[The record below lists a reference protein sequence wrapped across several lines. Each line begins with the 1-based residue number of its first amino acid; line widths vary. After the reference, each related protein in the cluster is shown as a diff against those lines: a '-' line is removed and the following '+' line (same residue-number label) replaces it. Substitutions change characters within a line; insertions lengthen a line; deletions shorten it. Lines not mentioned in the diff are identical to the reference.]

1 VTMRTMTDLIPS
13 YLAWATA
20 QGMSPRTTEQRDG
33 ILRRADAQIP
43 YGLEE
48 ANEHEIVDWL
58 NAPHARSRTGKRR
71 SRATLS
77 NYWYTLSS
85 FYDWATGR
93 ELESNP
99 MADLVPPKA
108 MAGRSRGLSRTV
120 VADVLDR
127 AVEPW
132 RTFVTLALYSGL
144 RCGEIAGLDREDVS
158 DTRIDVRDAKGGSPQ
173 VAFGH
178 PEIWAAV
185 KDLGPGNLAV
195 QVGGVPDP
203 SWVSIRS
210 ALYFRRQLGLVIS
223 LHRFRHTF
231 ACRLREQGA
240 DLFVIKKAMR
250 HASVRSTEIYAEAGD
265 GEVATAVASL
275 PGPTRPAA

>member
-1 VTMRTMTDLIPS
+1 MRSMTDLIPR
-13 YLAWATA
+13 YVTWADA
-20 QGMSPRTTEQRDG
+20 QGMSPRTYGQRDG

-48 ANEHEIVDWL
+48 ANEQEIVDWL
-58 NAPHARSRTGKRR
+58 NQPHSRCRKEKRR

-85 FYDWATGR
+85 FYDWATHR
-93 ELESNP
+93 WLEYNP
-99 MADLVPPKA
+99 MANLVPPKA
-108 MAGRSRGLSRTV
+108 IAGRSRGLSRAV
-120 VADVLDR
+120 VADVLER
-127 AVEPW
+127 AQEPY

-144 RCGEIAGLDREDVS
+144 RCCEIAGLHREDIT

-185 KDLGPGNLAV
+185 KDLGPGNLV
-195 QVGGVPDP
+195 TQIGGVPDP

-210 ALYFRRQLGLVIS
+210 ALYFRRRLGLVIS

-231 ACRLREQGA
+231 ACRLREQGH

-275 PGPTRPAA
+275 PVPTRPAA